1 LSILAVYEVLACDPG
16 WFFFLFVFQI
26 LEGTLKVSWL
36 ASLKIEGV
44 EGEGRVKRKKNSPSA
59 LFTVISVIL
68 RNDCFNQI
76 SFRIMFI

>member
-44 EGEGRVKRKKNSPSA
+44 EGEGRVKRKKK
-59 LFTVISVIL
+59 LTI
-68 RNDCFNQI
+68 C
-76 SFRIMFI
+76 SFYSHFCDSQK